1 MTRLT
6 KESISKNQEKLQ
18 NLNNEIYGKY
28 NFKPEINKISAKIIE
43 KKRGKSSE
51 KEAPEVVSKPR
62 WEELY
67 SMVHLKKR
75 LKNKFWKLLK
85 SIKKRTKKMN

>member
-1 MTRLT
+1 MGDPMTRLT

-18 NLNNEIYGKY
+18 NLNYEIYGKY
-28 NFKPEINKISAKIIE
+28 NFKPEINKISARIIE

-51 KEAPEVVSKPR
+51 KEKPEIANKPR

-67 SMVHLKKR
+67 SMV
-75 LKNKFWKLLK
+75 N
-85 SIKKRTKKMN
+85 